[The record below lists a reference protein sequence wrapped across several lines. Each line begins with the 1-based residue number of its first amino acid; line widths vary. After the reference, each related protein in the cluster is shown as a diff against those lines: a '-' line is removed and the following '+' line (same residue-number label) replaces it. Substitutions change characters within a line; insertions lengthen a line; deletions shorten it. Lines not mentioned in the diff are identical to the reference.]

1 MGEDDSED
9 DDEDDEMQIF
19 INKFNLEPSAEKN
32 GFLNKYNLHP
42 TNAQQLTQ
50 AKSKWQEGLFH
61 MGDLQEH
68 KYPNPQAWVPG
79 ALPHS
84 DYDKI
89 ENLHSL
95 IYDHFDAH
103 NGRFKSDF
111 EVQEEAADA
120 AAAKE
125 ILTADNAKFHVPE

>member
-1 MGEDDSED
+1 MD
-9 DDEDDEMQIF
+9 
-19 INKFNLEPSAEKN
+19 
-32 GFLNKYNLHP
+32 
-42 TNAQQLTQ
+42 
-50 AKSKWQEGLFH
+50 EGLYH

-68 KYPNPQAWVPG
+68 KYPNPNAWIPG

-95 IYDHFDAH
+95 IYDHFDPH
-103 NGRFKSDF
+103 KGRFKSDY

-125 ILTADNAKFHVPE
+125 ILTADTAKFHVPEQFINAWTGDKWAQNWKKFGVE